1 MPRRIA
7 ASQTG
12 AATASPG
19 GVAISGVHCGD
30 IYVQPQTPCRSLYRD
45 SVVTQ
50 IAPTSLQGRG
60 TELDELRH
68 FCTVPDGEPYVWWQA
83 SAWSGKTAMLSWF
96 VLNPPPGVR
105 IVSFFITARLK
116 GHADRSAFL
125 EFVLAQLSEI
135 LDEPMPMFTDA
146 SGEVE
151 FRDRLARTARFCAEL
166 GERLVLVV
174 DGLDEDR
181 GVMAGPDAYSVAALL
196 PQDLPDG
203 VRVIVAG
210 RPNPPI
216 PADVPAAHPLRRAS
230 VVRAL
235 ATSPHATAIQ
245 TDMRLEIRRLLLG
258 SDLERDLLGL
268 VTAAGGGLSGPDLA
282 ELTHTPVF
290 IVEEHLRTVTGR
302 SFAKRPA
309 DWRPDAHPEV
319 YLLGHEEIQVEAVN
333 RLGEAVLREHR
344 KRLHEWADSYRT
356 RGWPA
361 ETPEYLL
368 RGYGRLLHEVGAL
381 SRMLAIT
388 TDQTRYDRL
397 FAISGGDFAALSEIG
412 AVQEMLQTGAPGDL
426 ASLGRVAVHR
436 IRITKRAES
445 IRVNLPH
452 VWARLGQPERA
463 ETLARSMPDP
473 DRRAWALAGVARAV
487 AANGQTEKAA
497 RITDAVT
504 VPRWRSYAL
513 TGMARALAVS
523 GEVDRARQLALQA
536 EETAEGVEAMAGL
549 MEVYALCGDK
559 ERARHMFLSCKRDD
573 QDAWALAGPLAT
585 AGDVAGAQEIAAS
598 IDQPRWRTY
607 ALVGI
612 AHALARSGDRI
623 RAQEFAA
630 QARDQAAM
638 LEGSGQHGFAMAP
651 LVTVLFATGE
661 QEQSARLADRI
672 EEIITAG
679 EPTFYRAYAW
689 AELAKAVAATG
700 DLDRASEYAERAEQA
715 TVAEIGMDRELAALV
730 QPLRAIGEPELARR
744 AAQQITEPYVRAWA
758 LTAVVDTAADTALA
772 QAKAAAM
779 SIAEPGFR
787 LNALG
792 AVADVALRVGD
803 VPTARALIDE
813 SVEVSRAQGDE
824 FYAVSGL
831 ASAIG
836 LAGQLGESGRAR
848 ELANRAEK
856 EASSITH
863 PSVRAAAMAPVLAA
877 LSVCGEVDLAWE
889 MAQRLERFAVEVD
902 DRLDADVAR
911 AHLAVALAPASRA
924 HATEVARR
932 IENPV
937 AMMTGPD
944 VIAVVL
950 TGDFDRAEQTARAI
964 DDGFAWIFLAQ
975 LADAA
980 AANGDPRRALRLARE
995 AAQGKDIDLMH
1006 DAALVI
1012 LIGAMVRLGERGKA
1026 ADLAARIRSLHKRV
1040 WAVAEFAQDPAE
1052 RRAAVASALRVTDW
1066 SPVWQPVLSPL
1077 DSRPPELQKDLVLVP
1092 ARILAAAAPEA
1103 LKTVAEEL
1111 LLITENEMRR

>member
-1 MPRRIA
+1 MPRRID
-7 ASQTG
+7 ASHTG
-12 AATASPG
+12 PATASGG
-19 GVAISGVHCGD
+19 GVAISGVNCGD
-30 IYVQPQTPCRSLYRD
+30 IHVHPSAPCRSLYRD

-50 IAPTSLQGRG
+50 IAPPSLRGRE
-60 TELDELRH
+60 TELEELRH

-83 SAWSGKTAMLSWF
+83 SAWSGKTALLSWF
-96 VLNPPPGVR
+96 VLNPPPDVR
-105 IVSFFITARLK
+105 VVSFFITARLK
-116 GHADRSAFL
+116 SHSDRSAFL

-135 LDEPMPMFTDA
+135 LDEPMPTVTDA

-151 FRDRLARTARFCAEL
+151 FRDRLARAARLCAER
-166 GERLVLVV
+166 GERLLLVV

-181 GVMAGPDAYSVAALL
+181 GVTAGPDAYSIAALL
-196 PQDLPDG
+196 PQKLPDG
-203 VRVIVAG
+203 VRVVVAG

-216 PADVPAAHPLRRAS
+216 PEDVPAAHPLRRPP

-235 ATSPHATAIQ
+235 AASPHAMAVQ
-245 TDMRLEIRRLLLG
+245 TDMRREIRQLLHG
-258 SDLERDLLGL
+258 SELEQDLLGL

-282 ELTHTPVF
+282 ELTRTRVF

-309 DWRPDAHPEV
+309 GWRPDTHPEV

-333 RLGEAVLREHR
+333 RLGEAALREHR
-344 KRLHEWADSYRT
+344 ERLHEWADSYRSC
-356 RGWPA
+356 GWPP

-368 RGYGRLLHEVGAL
+368 RGYSRLLHEIGDRP
-381 SRMLAIT
+381 RMLAIV
-388 TDQTRYDRL
+388 TDRARHDRL
-397 FAISGGDFAALSEIG
+397 FTTSGGDFAALGEIS
-412 AVQEMLQTGAPGDL
+412 AVQEMLQTVAPGDL

-436 IRITKRAES
+436 LRITKRAES

-487 AANGQTEKAA
+487 AADGHPEKAL
-497 RITDAVT
+497 RITESVT
-504 VPRWRSYAL
+504 VPGWRSYGL
-513 TGMARALAVS
+513 TGVARALALG
-523 GEVDRARQLALQA
+523 GELDRARQLALWA
-536 EETAEGVEAMAGL
+536 EEATEGVEAMARL
-549 MEVYALCGDK
+549 MEVYALCGDN
-559 ERARHMFLSCKRDD
+559 ERVRQLFRSCKRDD
-573 QDAWALAGPLAT
+573 HDAWALPGPLAT
-585 AGDVAGAQEIAAS
+585 AGDIAGAQEIAAS
-598 IDQPRWRTY
+598 INDLRWRTY
-607 ALVGI
+607 ALIGI
-612 AHALARSGDRI
+612 AHALARSGDRG
-623 RAQEFAA
+623 RAREFAA
-630 QARDQAAM
+630 QASAQAVFDD
-638 LEGSGQHGFAMAP
+638 SDRHGFAMAP
-651 LVTVLFATGE
+651 LVTVLFEIGE
-661 QEQSARLADRI
+661 RDQAARLVDRI
-672 EEIITAG
+672 EEIITAA

-700 DLDRASEYAERAEQA
+700 DLDRAGEYAERAEQA
-715 TVAEIGMDRELAALV
+715 TMAEIGMDRELAALV
-730 QPLRAIGEPELARR
+730 QPLQAIGEPELARR

-772 QAKAAAM
+772 QAKAAAT

-787 LNALG
+787 LDALG
-792 AVADVALRVGD
+792 AVGDVALRVGD

-813 SVEVSRAQGDE
+813 SVEVSRAQRDE

-836 LAGQLGESGRAR
+836 LAGRLGESGRAR
-848 ELANRAEK
+848 ELANRAEE

-863 PSVRAAAMAPVLAA
+863 LSVRAAAMAPVLAA
-877 LSVCGEVDLAWE
+877 LCACGEFDLAWE

-902 DRLDADVAR
+902 DRLDTDVAR
-911 AHLAVALAPASRA
+911 AHLAVALAPAGRA
-924 HATEVARR
+924 QAAEVARR

-944 VIAVVL
+944 ILAVVL
-950 TGDFDRAEQTARAI
+950 TDDFDRAEQTARAI
-964 DDGFAWIFLAQ
+964 NDGFAWIFLAQ

-995 AAQGKDIDLMH
+995 AAEGENIELLPDV
-1006 DAALVI
+1006 ALVI
-1012 LIGAMVRLGERGKA
+1012 LVGAMVRLGERAKA
-1026 ADLAARIRSLHKRV
+1026 ADLAARIRSLHERV
-1040 WAVAEFAQDPAE
+1040 WAVAESAGDPAQ
-1052 RRAAVASALRVTDW
+1052 RRAAIASALRVTDW
-1066 SPVWQPVLSPL
+1066 SPVWQPVLSPP
-1077 DSRPPELQKDLVLVP
+1077 DSRPPELQQDLVLVP

-1111 LLITENEMRR
+1111 LLIAENEMRR